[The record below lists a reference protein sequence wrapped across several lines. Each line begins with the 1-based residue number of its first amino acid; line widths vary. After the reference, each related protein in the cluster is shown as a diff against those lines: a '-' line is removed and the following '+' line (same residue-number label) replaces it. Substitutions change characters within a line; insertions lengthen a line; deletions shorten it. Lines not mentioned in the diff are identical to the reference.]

1 MNIYTCKNMAPRFSE
16 VVPQPR
22 INLNAKSLLNFTL
35 PSIPTDLLGKIHV
48 PKLASAARFD
58 ATGVALIVFGV
69 FLFIAQMIAREVLV
83 RRFVKKYT

>member
-22 INLNAKSLLNFTL
+22 ITFNPRAALNVTL
-35 PSIPTDLLGKIHV
+35 PSIPSDLLSKIHV
-48 PKLASAARFD
+48 PKLANAARFN
-58 ATGVALIVFGV
+58 ATGVALIAFGV
-69 FLFIAQMIAREVLV
+69 CLFIAQLVAKEVLV

>member
-1 MNIYTCKNMAPRFSE
+1 MAPRFSE

-22 INLNAKSLLNFTL
+22 ITFNPKAALNFTL
-35 PSIPTDLLGKIHV
+35 PSVPTEFLSKIRV

-58 ATGVALIVFGV
+58 ATGIALIVFGV